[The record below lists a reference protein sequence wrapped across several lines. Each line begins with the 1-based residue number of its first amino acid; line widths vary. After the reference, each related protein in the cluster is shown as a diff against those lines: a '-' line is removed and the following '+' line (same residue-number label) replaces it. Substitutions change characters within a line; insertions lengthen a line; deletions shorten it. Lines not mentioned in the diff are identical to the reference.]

1 MATERLYE
9 GAEYCREFTA
19 QVLSCTQKN
28 AGWEVI
34 LNRTGFYP
42 EGGGQ
47 SADTGTLG
55 TARVLDVQRR
65 GDEIVHFCDRA
76 LGGTVHGVIDWARRM
91 DFMRQHGGEHI
102 LSGLIHAR
110 CGFDNVGFHLGAEL
124 VTADFDG
131 ELTMEQLL
139 VLEREANRI
148 VEENVPIRCY
158 YPTQEELRTL
168 PYRAKDNLHGA
179 IRFVEIGDVD
189 RCACCGTHVRAS
201 GEIGLILIVSAVK
214 FRGGTRVELLCG
226 DRAARYVQAIFA
238 QNRAVSQALSAK
250 PTATYEAVR
259 RLQEEKAAAQRQTA
273 ALEARLV
280 ALLAAEAAGKER
292 VLLIEPQLSPNAQRA
307 LATRII
313 QAGAACCLV
322 CAADGTGYR
331 YTLASNGAD
340 LRETVKRL
348 NACLCGRGG
357 GRPDFAQGSIQ
368 AEQAQIQAFWAEI

>member
-9 GAEYCREFTA
+9 QTEYCKEFTA
-19 QVLSCTQKN
+19 QVLSCTQKD

-76 LGGTVHGVIDWARRM
+76 LDGTVHGVIDWARRM
-91 DFMRQHGGEHI
+91 DFMQQHGGEHI

-110 CGFDNVGFHLGAEL
+110 HGFENVGFHLGADT

-131 ELTMEQLL
+131 VLTMEQLL
-139 VLEREANRI
+139 ALEEEANRA
-148 VEENVPIRCY
+148 VEANVPIRCY
-158 YPTQEELRTL
+158 YPTQEELQTL
-168 PYRAKDNLHGA
+168 PYRAKDKLHGA
-179 IRFVEIGDVD
+179 IRFVEIGTLD

-226 DRAARYVQAIFA
+226 DRATRYRQAIFA

-250 PTATYEAVR
+250 PTATAEAVR
-259 RLQEEKAAAQRQTA
+259 HLQAEKAAALKDA
-273 ALEARLV
+273 AELEARLV
-280 ALLAAEAAGKER
+280 SLLAASTAGQEAP
-292 VLLIEPQLSPNAQRA
+292 LFLEPQLSPNAQRA
-307 LATRII
+307 LATCVIRD
-313 QAGAACCLV
+313 GASRCLV
-322 CAADGTGYR
+322 CVPDGDGYR
-331 YTLASNGAD
+331 YALASDGAD

-348 NACLCGRGG
+348 NAQLCGRGG
-357 GRPDFAQGSIQ
+357 GRPDFAQGSLR
-368 AEQAQIQAFWAEI
+368 AEAAQIQAFWAEI